1 MEAAAVAAER
11 SWAERATK
19 TLKTGAEWYRAWL
32 FEEGREQ
39 RDEEGNVM
47 RRGLDRETVEKVKK
61 KGGKLSRPQ
70 LLRCRVRYFTAGVAI
85 GSKSFIE
92 HLFRERRE
100 EKTSRETVSVGRCVG
115 CSKTCFLAV
124 ASRHPST
131 RFLGKPPAPPTFSSF
146 FDAVPQKL

>member
-1 MEAAAVAAER
+1 M
-11 SWAERATK
+11 T
-19 TLKTGAEWYRAWL
+19 TGAGWYRALL

-39 RDEEGNVM
+39 GDEDGNVK

-70 LLRCRVRYFTAGVAI
+70 LLRCRVRCFTDGVAI

-100 EKTSRETVSVGRCVG
+100 CFGPKRRNGARPIVEAHTQL
-115 CSKTCFLAV
+115 CSLRALRV
-124 ASRHPST
+124 QA
-131 RFLGKPPAPPTFSSF
+131 LE
-146 FDAVPQKL
+146 